1 MADESTFVGHR
12 KYFRWHLK
20 VRAFFEALFILKKH
34 LRSIVERTST

>member
-20 VRAFFEALFILKKH
+20 VLAFFEALFFRKAP
-34 LRSIVERTST
+34 